1 MSDAYARLRAYADD
15 LQARF
20 VAQAAWKERHPDWR
34 TMDEDDPTWQQILA
48 VDPFPRTDDVVTAAR
63 FLDVL
68 AVALEAYERG
78 GRRDD

>member
-1 MSDAYARLRAYADD
+1 MSDAYTRLRAYADD
-15 LQARF
+15 LQARV
-20 VAQAAWKERHPDWR
+20 VAQAGWKARHPDWQM
-34 TMDEDDPTWQQILA
+34 MDEDDPTWQKILA

-78 GRRDD
+78 GTR

>member
-1 MSDAYARLRAYADD
+1 MSDAYTRLRAYADD
-15 LQARF
+15 LETRV
-20 VAQAAWKERHPDWR
+20 VANRAWKERHPDWR
-34 TMDEDDPTWQQILA
+34 TFDRKTWKRVTDADPYPS
-48 VDPFPRTDDVVTAAR
+48 VEDVVTAAR